1 MGASLPETHGRLAQN
16 IVHFARALRRAG
28 VNVGTAQVHVA
39 VEAVERA
46 GFTKRQ
52 DFYHTLRACLITRP
66 EHLQTFHQVF
76 TFFWR
81 DPEYLE
87 RMMKM
92 MLPLVQ
98 AMGGEDE
105 AKPEPAERRAAEAL
119 SEAQGRPAQAPE
131 REEIEL
137 DATFSWSQ
145 HEQLRQMDFEQM
157 SAAEIVQAA
166 RTIRTLRLPIDP
178 LMTRRFVASAAG
190 RVPDT
195 RQMLR
200 RAMRR
205 GGEMHAIPFKKPR
218 MRPPNLVV
226 LCDISGSMSV
236 YSRMMMHFLHALV
249 WAPNSGWGDV
259 HGFTF
264 GTQLT
269 NVTRALH
276 LKDVDLALEAAGQ
289 DAPDW
294 QGGTRI
300 GDALA
305 RFNRDWSRR
314 VLGQGAAVL
323 LITDGLERGDTTLL
337 AREAERLAL
346 SCRKLIWL
354 NPLLRWDGFA
364 PKAGGIRA
372 ILPHVGSFHAC
383 HSLDAMSDLA
393 RALDGAGEKP
403 RLMRE
408 MQG

>member
-276 LKDVDLALEAAGQ
+276 LKDVDLALEAVGQ

>member
-1 MGASLPETHGRLAQN
+1 MTATLPETDGRLAQN
-16 IVHFARALRRAG
+16 IVHFARALRKAG

-52 DFYHTLRACLITRP
+52 DFYHTLRACLVTRP
-66 EHLQTFHQVF
+66 EHLETYHQVF
-76 TFFWR
+76 AFFWR
-81 DPEYLE
+81 DPDYLE

-105 AKPEPAERRAAEAL
+105 ARPKPAERRAAEAL
-119 SEAQGRPAQAPE
+119 SEAQARQPQAPD
-131 REEIEL
+131 REEVEV
-137 DATFSWSQ
+137 DASFSWS
-145 HEQLRQMDFEQM
+145 EDEKFRQLDFEQM
-157 SAAEIVQAA
+157 SAAEIRQAS
-166 RTIRTLRLPIDP
+166 RMMRTLRLPVDP
-178 LMTRRFVASAAG
+178 MLTRRCTPSGYG
-190 RVPDT
+190 RIPDT
-195 RQMLR
+195 RRMLR

-205 GGEMHAIPFKKPR
+205 GGEMHTMSFKQPR
-218 MRPPNLVV
+218 KRPPDLVA

-236 YSRMMMHFLHALV
+236 YSRMMMHFLHALT
-249 WAPNSGWGDV
+249 WAPNPGWGHV

-276 LKDVDLALEAAGQ
+276 LRDVDLALQAAGQ

-300 GDALA
+300 GEAFLQ
-305 RFNRDWSRR
+305 FNRDWSRR

-323 LITDGLERGDTTLL
+323 LITDGLERGDTALL
-337 AREAERLAL
+337 ETQVERLAR

-364 PKAGGIRA
+364 PKAAGIRA

-393 RALDGAGEKP
+393 HALDGPGEKP
-403 RLMRE
+403 RLMRA
-408 MQG
+408 MCD

>member
-1 MGASLPETHGRLAQN
+1 M
-16 IVHFARALRRAG
+16 HFARALRRAG

-157 SAAEIVQAA
+157 SAA
-166 RTIRTLRLPIDP
+166 
-178 LMTRRFVASAAG
+178 
-190 RVPDT
+190 
-195 RQMLR
+195 
-200 RAMRR
+200 
-205 GGEMHAIPFKKPR
+205 
-218 MRPPNLVV
+218 
-226 LCDISGSMSV
+226 
-236 YSRMMMHFLHALV
+236 
-249 WAPNSGWGDV
+249 
-259 HGFTF
+259 
-264 GTQLT
+264 
-269 NVTRALH
+269 
-276 LKDVDLALEAAGQ
+276 
-289 DAPDW
+289 
-294 QGGTRI
+294 
-300 GDALA
+300 
-305 RFNRDWSRR
+305 
-314 VLGQGAAVL
+314 
-323 LITDGLERGDTTLL
+323 
-337 AREAERLAL
+337 
-346 SCRKLIWL
+346 
-354 NPLLRWDGFA
+354 
-364 PKAGGIRA
+364 
-372 ILPHVGSFHAC
+372 
-383 HSLDAMSDLA
+383 
-393 RALDGAGEKP
+393 
-403 RLMRE
+403 
-408 MQG
+408 

>member
-1 MGASLPETHGRLAQN
+1 
-16 IVHFARALRRAG
+16 
-28 VNVGTAQVHVA
+28 
-39 VEAVERA
+39 
-46 GFTKRQ
+46 
-52 DFYHTLRACLITRP
+52 
-66 EHLQTFHQVF
+66 
-76 TFFWR
+76 
-81 DPEYLE
+81 
-87 RMMKM
+87 
-92 MLPLVQ
+92 
-98 AMGGEDE
+98 
-105 AKPEPAERRAAEAL
+105 
-119 SEAQGRPAQAPE
+119 
-131 REEIEL
+131 
-137 DATFSWSQ
+137 
-145 HEQLRQMDFEQM
+145 
-157 SAAEIVQAA
+157 
-166 RTIRTLRLPIDP
+166 
-178 LMTRRFVASAAG
+178 ASAAG

-205 GGEMHAIPFKKPR
+205 GGEMHGIPFKKPR